1 MKKILYFF
9 IFTIS
14 YFSSYALNF
23 TIAPTSFEVD
33 LDKVETHEVFVI
45 NNTVTPLRLEVYVD
59 TAKDYEKKS
68 LNSNIVIFPK
78 KISIKPGAKQIV
90 RFRVKVPKELEK
102 GKYKSLLVFREIPSE
117 LKQKVEI
124 KSTNEG
130 VATNLSFITE
140 IAIGVT
146 GIKGGKE

>member
-1 MKKILYFF
+1 MKKLLCFIILIGTYL
-9 IFTIS
+9 
-14 YFSSYALNF
+14 SSYALNF
-23 TIAPTSFEVD
+23 TIAPTSFEVN

-45 NNTVTPLRLEVYVD
+45 NNTVVPLRLEIYVD
-59 TAKDYEKKS
+59 TAENYEEKN

-90 RFRVKVPKELEK
+90 RFRVKAPKELEK
-102 GKYKSLLVFREIPSE
+102 GKYKSLLVFREMPSE
-117 LKQKVEI
+117 LKQKVEV
-124 KSTNEG
+124 KTSKEG

-146 GIKGGKE
+146 GIKGGQ